1 MGIKGAAVRYER
13 PSTMKQASAL
23 LAKEKGKA
31 FVLAGGTDLLVRLRT
46 GFIEPDLVV
55 DIKRIAATRT
65 IQSAAGGFKIG
76 AAVTGAELGEH
87 DKLKKAWPGV
97 VEAANLIG
105 SKQVQGRCTM
115 TGNLCNASPAADSV
129 PALVAATAKAVIIG
143 PKGKRTVPVEQVPTA
158 PGRTS
163 LKKGEIVESI
173 LLPKRPARSGDA
185 YLRFIPRTE
194 MDIAVV
200 GVGVSLTL
208 DGKGVCT
215 TARVSLGAVAARALL
230 VDEAAKALIGT
241 KMDKAALDAL
251 AKACSAACRPIDDK
265 RGTRE
270 FRIKVAG
277 VLARRAA
284 QIARQRAE
292 GSKCPAFMSRPRSTE
307 TSSSMSAMP
316 TRRSL
321 MCCATASA

>member
-1 MGIKGAAVRYER
+1 VRYES
-13 PSTMKQASAL
+13 PTTMKEAATR
-23 LAKEKGKA
+23 LAKEKGSA

-55 DIKRIAATRT
+55 DIKRIAATRAIEAT
-65 IQSAAGGFKIG
+65 AGGFKIG

-87 DKLKKAWPGV
+87 AKLKKAWPGV

-115 TGNLCNASPAADSV
+115 TGNLCNASPAADAV
-129 PALVAATAKAVIIG
+129 PALVAAAATAVIVG
-143 PKGKRTVPVEQVPTA
+143 PKGKRTVPVEQVPVG
-158 PGRTS
+158 PGKTS
-163 LKKGEIVESI
+163 LKKGEIIESL
-173 LLPKRPARSGDA
+173 LLPKRPARAGDA

-200 GVGVSLTL
+200 GVAVSVTL
-208 DGKGVCT
+208 DAKGVCT
-215 TARVSLGAVAARALL
+215 DARVSLGAVAPTVLL
-230 VDEAAKALIGT
+230 VPAAAKALIGT

-251 AKACSAACRPIDDK
+251 AAACSAACRPIDDK

-270 FRIKVAG
+270 YRVKVAG

-284 QIARQRAE
+284 QIARKRAGGE
-292 GSKCPAFMSRPRSTE
+292 
-307 TSSSMSAMP
+307 
-316 TRRSL
+316 
-321 MCCATASA
+321 

>member
-1 MGIKGAAVRYER
+1 MRYER
-13 PSTMKQASAL
+13 PSTMKQASTL
-23 LAKEKGKA
+23 LAKEKGSA
-31 FVLAGGTDLLVRLRT
+31 FILAGGTDLLVRMRT

-55 DIKRIAATRT
+55 DIKKIPSTRS

-76 AAVTGAELGEH
+76 AAVTGAELAEH
-87 DKLKKAWPGV
+87 AKLKKAWPGV

-129 PALVAATAKAVIIG
+129 PALVAAAAKAVIVG
-143 PKGKRTVPVEQVPTA
+143 PKGKRTVLVEQVPVA

-173 LLPKRPARSGDA
+173 LLPKRPPRSGDA

-200 GVGVSLTL
+200 GVGVSVTL
-208 DGKGVCT
+208 DAKGVCT
-215 TARVSLGAVAARALL
+215 DARVSLGAVAPTVLL
-230 VDEAAKALIGT
+230 VPEAAKALIGT
-241 KMDKAALDAL
+241 KMDKKALDAL
-251 AKACSAACRPIDDK
+251 AAACSAACRPIDDK

-270 FRIKVAG
+270 YRIKVAG

-284 QIARQRAE
+284 QIARKRA
-292 GSKCPAFMSRPRSTE
+292 GGK
-307 TSSSMSAMP
+307 
-316 TRRSL
+316 
-321 MCCATASA
+321 